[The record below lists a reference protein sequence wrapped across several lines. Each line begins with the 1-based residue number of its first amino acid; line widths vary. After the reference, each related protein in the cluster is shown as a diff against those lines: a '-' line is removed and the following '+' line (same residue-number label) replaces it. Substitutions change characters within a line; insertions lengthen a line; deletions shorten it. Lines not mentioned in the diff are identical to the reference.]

1 MCLLPDT
8 NESTMTLSTCDL
20 CDAHEAELGGANGK
34 QLRLL
39 PDVYKSYGAI
49 ASFHG
54 QAHTLR
60 CPEDNSRVREAV
72 AQPGAGK
79 VLVVDGGGMTRRA
92 LVGGNLAVIAA
103 KNGWAGILVHGAVR
117 DIAELREASLGIKAL
132 ALCPLRTDKRGLG
145 EAGVP
150 VMISGHLVQPGDWVY
165 ADEDGVL
172 ISAVALH

>member
-1 MCLLPDT
+1 
-8 NESTMTLSTCDL
+8 MTISVCDL
-20 CDAHEAELGGANGK
+20 CDTHEGELAGSNAK

-39 PDVYKSYGAI
+39 PDVYTSYGGL

-72 AQPGAGK
+72 AQSGQGR
-79 VLVVDGGGMTRRA
+79 VLVVDGGGMLRRA
-92 LVGGNLAVIAA
+92 LLGGNLAVMAA

-117 DIAELREASLGIKAL
+117 DVAELRAAALGIKAL

-145 EAGVP
+145 DASVP

>member
-1 MCLLPDT
+1 
-8 NESTMTLSTCDL
+8 MTLSTCDL
-20 CDAHEAELGGANGK
+20 CDEHEAELAGSNTK

-39 PDVYKSYGAI
+39 PDVYKNYGGVI
-49 ASFHG
+49 SFHG

-72 AQPGAGK
+72 AQPGEGR
-79 VLVVDGGGMTRRA
+79 VLVVDGGGVTGRA

-145 EAGVP
+145 DAGVP

>member
-1 MCLLPDT
+1 MNQT
-8 NESTMTLSTCDL
+8 ISTCDI
-20 CDAHEAELGGANGK
+20 CDAHEAEFAGSNAK

-39 PDVYKSYGAI
+39 PDVYKSYGGEQ
-49 ASFHG
+49 SFYG

-72 AQPGAGK
+72 ALPGEGR

-92 LVGGNLAVIAA
+92 LVGGNLAVMAA

-117 DIAELREASLGIKAL
+117 DVAELRAADLGIKAL

-145 EAGVP
+145 DAGVP
-150 VMISGHLVQPGDWVY
+150 VMISGYLVQPGDWVY

-172 ISAVALH
+172 ISAEALH

>member
-1 MCLLPDT
+1 
-8 NESTMTLSTCDL
+8 MTISVCDL
-20 CDAHEAELGGANGK
+20 CDTHEAEIAGSNAK

-39 PDVYKSYGAI
+39 PDVYKSYGGV
-49 ASFHG
+49 ASFYG

-60 CPEDNSRVREAV
+60 CHEDNSRVREAV
-72 AQPGAGK
+72 AQSGQGR
-79 VLVVDGGGMTRRA
+79 VLVVDGGGMLRRA
-92 LVGGNLAVIAA
+92 LLGGNLAVMAA

-117 DIAELREASLGIKAL
+117 DVAELRAAALGIQAL

-145 EAGVP
+145 DAGVP
-150 VMISGHLVQPGDWVY
+150 VTISGHLVQPGDWVY

>member
-1 MCLLPDT
+1 MT
-8 NESTMTLSTCDL
+8 NISVCDL
-20 CDAHEAELGGANGK
+20 CDAHESEWAGGNIK

-39 PDVYKSYGAI
+39 PDVYKSYGGI

-54 QAHTLR
+54 QAHTLL

-72 AQPGAGK
+72 AQAGEGR

-103 KNGWAGILVHGAVR
+103 KNGWVGILVHGAVR
-117 DIAELREASLGIKAL
+117 DVAELRAASLGIKAL

-145 EAGVP
+145 DAGVP
-150 VMISGHLVQPGDWVY
+150 ITISGQSVQPGDWVY

-172 ISAVALH
+172 VSAVALH